1 MGCILRCRVRNVI
14 VSVKAIYPVFVLPV
28 VFPEDQIH
36 SVIFRHTKLKL
47 NKANQDY
54 LRVLNSG
61 QKTLNTTNLLFENTT
76 PWFLS
81 IFSHLYSLFQI
92 CAMNFFKQ
100 QNIVIQ
106 KTVKDTTK
114 HLQKLKTKVLRDQS
128 WPVLLSIYTDL
139 SLHTIGTSER

>member
-92 CAMNFFKQ
+92 CAMNFL
-100 QNIVIQ
+100 NNR
-106 KTVKDTTK
+106 T
-114 HLQKLKTKVLRDQS
+114 
-128 WPVLLSIYTDL
+128 
-139 SLHTIGTSER
+139 